1 MTGIYDWFFQAISAP
16 TGNATSSPA
25 SAVGPT
31 PFNWLDTTV
40 PYGPAAVPASRSAP
54 PARTTGLPTSGTSG
68 RSGSISSASASLQS
82 SLVSRLQASRGFP
95 GSILFALTWKERA
108 TPSGRPIC
116 ALRASGHRT
125 SGSGYGSWQSP
136 NVVDGKGRGYTYSQG
151 KHDKPF
157 LTLVGQ
163 ARLSS
168 WPSPD
173 GGAHNVGADL
183 GRHMARMERLRK
195 KWNNGN
201 GAGLTLGIVAQLASW
216 PTPMAGTPAQKGYN
230 EAGNNDSSRKTVALV
245 SWPTPTLY
253 DAERGGQAKRAMG
266 VTRHGSNLQDF
277 ALLGARLNGSR
288 ASTEKRGQLNPAF
301 SLWLMGYPPEWLNC
315 APSAMPSS
323 RKSRLNLSKIAI
335 DTCK

>member
-25 SAVGPT
+25 SAAGPT

-40 PYGPAAVPASRSAP
+40 PPGPAAAPASRSAP
-54 PARTTGLPTSGTSG
+54 PARVMGLPTSGTSG
-68 RSGSISSASASLQS
+68 RSGLISSASASLQS
-82 SLVSRLQASRGFP
+82 SLASRLQASRGFP
-95 GSILFALTWKERA
+95 GSILFALTWKERV
-108 TPSGRPIC
+108 TPAGWPIC

-216 PTPMAGTPAQKGYN
+216 PTP
-230 EAGNNDSSRKTVALV
+230 
-245 SWPTPTLY
+245 TLY

>member
-1 MTGIYDWFFQAISAP
+1 MAGIYDWFFQAISAP

-25 SAVGPT
+25 SAAGPT
-31 PFNWLDTTV
+31 PFSWLDTTV
-40 PYGPAAVPASRSAP
+40 PPGPAAAPASRSAP
-54 PARTTGLPTSGTSG
+54 PARVMGLPTSGTSG
-68 RSGSISSASASLQS
+68 RSGLISSASASLQS
-82 SLVSRLQASRGFP
+82 SLASRLQASRGFP
-95 GSILFALTWKERA
+95 GSILFALTWKERV
-108 TPSGRPIC
+108 TPAGWPIC

-216 PTPMAGTPAQKGYN
+216 PTPTA
-230 EAGNNDSSRKTVALV
+230 D
-245 SWPTPTLY
+245 
-253 DAERGGQAKRAMG
+253 DADN
-266 VTRHGSNLQDF
+266 VTRSSGQYQSLTRKVQ
-277 ALLGARLNGSR
+277 GIVNGSR